1 VAASWDDVLDLYG
14 RALDDYQRQLEEGEP
29 TDARFEFDLPPDL
42 GPLPPELA
50 EQARVVQEKSARVED
65 RVRDALA
72 QTAHDQA
79 AVTRARAQAT
89 TARKRP
95 AFVDV
100 EA

>member
-1 VAASWDDVLDLYG
+1 MSASWSDVLDLYD
-14 RALDDYQRQLEEGEP
+14 RALGDFQRQLEEGD
-29 TDARFEFDLPPDL
+29 TANARFDFALPPDL
-42 GPLPPELA
+42 GPVPPELA
-50 EQARVVQEKSARVED
+50 EQALVVQEKSARVEE
-65 RVRDALA
+65 RVRDAMT
-72 QTAHDQA
+72 QTAREQA

>member
-1 VAASWDDVLDLYG
+1 MAASWSDVLDLYDS
-14 RALDDYQRQLEEGEP
+14 ALDDFQRRLDDRESAS
-29 TDARFEFDLPPDL
+29 ARFEFVMPPDL
-42 GPLPPELA
+42 GPFPPELA
-50 EQARVVQEKSARVED
+50 EQARVVQAKSALVEE
-65 RVRDALA
+65 RVRDAMT
-72 QTAHDQA
+72 QTSHEQA